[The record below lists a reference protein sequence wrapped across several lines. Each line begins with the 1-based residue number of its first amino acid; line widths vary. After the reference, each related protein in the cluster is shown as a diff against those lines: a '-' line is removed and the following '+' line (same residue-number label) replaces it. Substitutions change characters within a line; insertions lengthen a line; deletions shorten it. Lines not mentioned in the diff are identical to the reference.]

1 MMTNFAVC
9 MRTAIYKGH
18 IACDG
23 RGMTAMN
30 RYNGGIDLGEY
41 RNYQNG
47 KRKRQTKK
55 ALHKAKMDRYLYL
68 GTAILIIIALCCAF
82 WSKGHTEGSGFWK
95 KFGDSAVQK
104 KQETSDEN
112 AGKQQKK
119 NKKSTKKAVNN
130 PNIRVLLK
138 TSGYAGEIHP
148 SVALSAGAGLLV
160 ECGDEQ
166 MEAGTSVNYQPD
178 DPLFAKGN
186 IRVRAVDGGEVTV
199 ESMERSYGAPSYEGV
214 IELRSTAEGIA
225 VINELP
231 VESYLCKV
239 VPSEMP
245 ADYEREALK
254 AQAVCARG
262 FTYRKLQEY
271 AYPEYE
277 AHVNDSTDFQ
287 VYGNVTA
294 QESSTQAVQ
303 ETAGEV
309 IKYNGEIVTTYYYS
323 TSCGRTT
330 TMAAWGSAENEQ
342 NAYLQSVE
350 LKDKDG
356 YYEESL
362 PWYRWTA
369 EIPET
374 LLGNLIS
381 LNTGTELGT
390 LKSLSVT
397 GTGPG
402 DVVTQI
408 LAVGDQG
415 EVTVDTEN
423 KIRRALG
430 GSGYTIQKQ
439 DGSVVDSGVLLPS
452 AFFTVE
458 YKEGN
463 YVLHGGGFGHGIGM
477 SQNGANQMAA
487 KGMNYKEILGTFFV
501 GITIECA

>member
-1 MMTNFAVC
+1 M
-9 MRTAIYKGH
+9 
-18 IACDG
+18 
-23 RGMTAMN
+23 
-30 RYNGGIDLGEY
+30 GEY
-41 RNYQNG
+41 RNYQNK
-47 KRKRQTKK
+47 KRNRQTKK

-68 GTAILIIIALCCAF
+68 GTAILIVIALFCMF
-82 WSKGHTEGSGFWK
+82 WSKSPVTFREYWKRVVGAGDFGS
-95 KFGDSAVQK
+95 AK
-104 KQETSDEN
+104 KQENTKSGN
-112 AGKQQKK
+112 QAQKTE
-119 NKKSTKKAVNN
+119 NKKSENQKKDGTSTKGTINN
-130 PNIRVLLK
+130 PNIRVLIK
-138 TSGYAGEIHP
+138 TSGYAGEVHP
-148 SVALSAGAGLLV
+148 TVTLSAKAGLTV

-166 MEAGTSVNYQPD
+166 TDAGTSVSYQPD
-178 DPLFAKGN
+178 DPLFTKGS
-186 IRVRAVDGGEVTV
+186 IRVHATDDGEVTL
-199 ESMERSYGAPSYEGV
+199 ESIERGCGTPSYAGV
-214 IELRSTAEGIA
+214 IELRSTAEGII

-239 VPSEMP
+239 VSSEMP
-245 ADYEREALK
+245 ADYEMEALK

-287 VYGNVTA
+287 VYGNVNE
-294 QESSTQAVQ
+294 QEPSTKAVE

-323 TSCGRTT
+323 TSCGKTT
-330 TMAAWGSAENEQ
+330 TMAAWGSEENEQ
-342 NAYLQSVE
+342 NAYLKSVE
-350 LKDKDG
+350 LKDKKGD
-356 YYEESL
+356 YEKDL

-369 EIPET
+369 TIPET

-381 LNTGTELGT
+381 LNTGVEIGT
-390 LKSLSVT
+390 LQSLTVT

-408 LAVGDQG
+408 KATGDQG

-439 DGSVVDSGVLLPS
+439 DGSTVDSSALLPS
-452 AFFTVE
+452 AFFTIE
-458 YKEGN
+458 YKDGN
-463 YVLHGGGFGHGIGM
+463 YIIHGGGFGHGIGM

-487 KGMNYKEILGTFFV
+487 KGMNYKEILSSFFV